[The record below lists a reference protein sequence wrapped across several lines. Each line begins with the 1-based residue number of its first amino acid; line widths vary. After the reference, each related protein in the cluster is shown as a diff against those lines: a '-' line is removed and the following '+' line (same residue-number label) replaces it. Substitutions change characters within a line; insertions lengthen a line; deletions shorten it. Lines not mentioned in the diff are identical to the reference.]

1 MRPCRILLA
10 EDDPVLVDGLS
21 AVLRQHGHSVHC
33 VSDGIH
39 ARDALAG
46 EAYDVAIL
54 DLSMPR
60 MDGLEVLRRLREAG
74 SALPVLVISARG
86 ESGDRVAGLRA
97 GADDYLAKPFDIEEF
112 EARVESLLR
121 RGRFRALEAAVP
133 GDATRSDGLPPEDA
147 GPQGLTPREQSI
159 LNVLTEHR
167 GDLVSRERI
176 ASLIAASGEEISD
189 NLIQI
194 HMSRL
199 RKKLAH
205 RGAQIRTVRGMGYVL
220 LADKSAGQEP

>member
-1 MRPCRILLA
+1 MPRCRILLA

-21 AVLRQHGHSVHC
+21 AVLRQQGHSVHS

-46 EAYDVAIL
+46 ETYDLAIL

-60 MDGLEVLRRLREAG
+60 MDGLEVLRRLREAE

-86 ESGDRVAGLRA
+86 EPGDRVSGLRS
-97 GADDYLAKPFDIEEF
+97 GADDYLAKPFDMEEF
-112 EARVESLLR
+112 EARVENLLR
-121 RGRFRALEAAVP
+121 RGGLRKSGIAVP
-133 GDATRSDGLPPEDA
+133 GATSREVELPDDA
-147 GPQGLTPREQSI
+147 GSQLLTPREQSI
-159 LNVLTEHR
+159 LAVLAAHR
-167 GDLVSRERI
+167 GDLVTRERI

-199 RKKLAH
+199 RRKLA
-205 RGAQIRTVRGMGYVL
+205 RSGTQIRTVRGMGYVL
-220 LADKSAGQEP
+220 VGDKSDGPGP